1 MYVVLILQ
9 AREAVETRAQIEQ
22 KMAQREK
29 EKKEENLKAL
39 AQRAREERAGI
50 RRADGTYL
58 YMCYS

>member
-50 RRADGTYL
+50 RRADGT
-58 YMCYS
+58 